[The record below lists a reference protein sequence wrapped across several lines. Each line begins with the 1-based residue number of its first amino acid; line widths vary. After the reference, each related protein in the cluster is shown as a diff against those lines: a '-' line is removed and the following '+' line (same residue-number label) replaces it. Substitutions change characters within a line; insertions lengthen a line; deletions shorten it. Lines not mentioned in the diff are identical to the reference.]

1 MRGSNEKHT
10 TPATNSCSE
19 GSFEKRSPSSSSSSF
34 FTSLLRITQNS
45 FVLSRAAVTN
55 ASFPDFGSTLAVYPS
70 SFGIEIHLSFPFL
83 STYLSGYCFVTTS
96 TTRCSTS
103 LQARSTS
110 SSFSSSVLY
119 TTHSSPYSS
128 SIRCFNFISRTQ
140 TSSGPSSSAFVS
152 CSGSFFN
159 PVPTDFPSLA
169 HKNRPPIGMLLVAS
183 AASSSSS
190 SSSVDSTNRESGNG
204 LLRRLPSSSSSSS
217 SPTTPLFPF
226 AVVLLLEK
234 DRRGGGRRRRAARTT
249 NGGGGSHGGW
259 WWCIIIRRIDDCF
272 FFI

>member
-1 MRGSNEKHT
+1 M
-10 TPATNSCSE
+10 
-19 GSFEKRSPSSSSSSF
+19 
-34 FTSLLRITQNS
+34 
-45 FVLSRAAVTN
+45 TN

-70 SFGIEIHLSFPFL
+70 SFGIEIHLSFPFPLFL

-103 LQARSTS
+103 RQARSTS
-110 SSFSSSVLY
+110 SSFSSVLY

-169 HKNRPPIGMLLVAS
+169 HKNRPPIGMLAD
-183 AASSSSS
+183 AASS
-190 SSSVDSTNRESGNG
+190 SSSVDSNRESGNG
-204 LLRRLPSSSSSSS
+204 LLLRLPLLSSS
-217 SPTTPLFPF
+217 SPTKPLFPF
-226 AVVLLLEK
+226 AVLLEK
-234 DRRGGGRRRRAARTT
+234 DRRRESRPQMIAAVVRRRRRSQQRTT
-249 NGGGGSHGGW
+249 TTEAAEDDDDDKKAPPARNNGGGS
-259 WWCIIIRRIDDCF
+259 
-272 FFI
+272 

>member
-1 MRGSNEKHT
+1 M
-10 TPATNSCSE
+10 
-19 GSFEKRSPSSSSSSF
+19 
-34 FTSLLRITQNS
+34 
-45 FVLSRAAVTN
+45 TN

-70 SFGIEIHLSFPFL
+70 SFGIEIHLSFPFPLFL

-103 LQARSTS
+103 RQARSTS
-110 SSFSSSVLY
+110 SSFSSVLY

-169 HKNRPPIGMLLVAS
+169 HKKRPPIGMLAD
-183 AASSSSS
+183 AASS
-190 SSSVDSTNRESGNG
+190 SSSVDSNRESGNG
-204 LLRRLPSSSSSSS
+204 LLLRLLPSSSSS
-217 SPTTPLFPF
+217 PTKPLFPF
-226 AVVLLLEK
+226 AVLLEK
-234 DRRGGGRRRRAARTT
+234 DRRESRPQMIAAVVRRRRSQQRTTTTEAADDDDDDKKAAARNL
-249 NGGGGSHGGW
+249 NGGGS
-259 WWCIIIRRIDDCF
+259 
-272 FFI
+272 